1 MIAAFAYNG
10 SFIMELKHESFDI
23 CLTSN
28 MLCAWQYDE
37 YAGIIAIDVVSMG
50 HINMGV

>member
-1 MIAAFAYNG
+1 MTAAFAYDG

-23 CLTSN
+23 CLISN
-28 MLCAWQYDE
+28 MLCVWQYDE
-37 YAGIIAIDVVSMG
+37 YIGVIAIDMVSMV